1 MAVHLPF
8 GFVGDKL
15 ATRLEVIFEAFFSVF
30 A

>member
-15 ATRLEVIFEAFFSVF
+15 ATRLEVIFEVLSVF